1 MTIPKVNWQILLP
14 LWEVSWK
21 RTNLE
26 ELIELD
32 LQVLG
37 ITTLGE
43 RDNTKIYFHFCCRV
57 HIAFKDLLFPL
68 LRKKQF
74 RML

>member
-26 ELIELD
+26 ELIELN

-37 ITTLGE
+37 INTLGE
-43 RDNTKIYFHFCCRV
+43 RENTKIYFHFRCRV

-68 LRKKQF
+68 LRKKKF